1 MNSMLN
7 RRTIR
12 NYSDK
17 SVDDRLLNELLEIAS
32 RSSNTGNI
40 QAYSIII
47 TRDPEKKK
55 NLAPLHFNQSQVI
68 NAPVI
73 LTFCADFNRFT
84 KWANQREATPGFDNI
99 QSFTYA
105 SIDAIIMA
113 QTFCVAAED
122 RGLGICYLGTTTYN
136 AGKIARVLELPKL
149 VMPLTTIS
157 LGFPMEI
164 TTDPLPDRLPLFG
177 IVHNETYHDYSEAD
191 IDRIYKHKESLP
203 ENLKFVEINKKKSL
217 AQVFTDLRY
226 TKKDNE
232 FFSNELLE
240 ALKNQG
246 FLK

>member
-17 SVDDRLLNELLEIAS
+17 SVDDLLLNDLFEIAS

-47 TRDPEKKK
+47 TRDPERKKT
-55 NLAPLHFNQSQVI
+55 LAPLHFNQSQVMS
-68 NAPVI
+68 APVI

-84 KWANQREATPGFDNI
+84 KWANQRDAAPGFDNL

-105 SIDAIIMA
+105 SIDAVIMA

-136 AGKIARVLELPKL
+136 AGKIARLLELPKL

-157 LGFPMEI
+157 LGYPMEKPI
-164 TTDPLPDRLPLFG
+164 DPLPDRLPLFG
-177 IVHNETYHDYSEAD
+177 IIHHETYQDYTKED
-191 IDRIYKHKESLP
+191 INRIYKHKESLP
-203 ENLKFVEINKKKSL
+203 ENLKFVEINKKTNL

-232 FFSNELLE
+232 FFSNELLD
-240 ALKNQG
+240 ALKEQG

>member
-17 SVDDRLLNELLEIAS
+17 SVDDLLFNELLEIAS

-40 QAYSIII
+40 QAYSIIV
-47 TRDPEKKK
+47 TRDSERKK

-68 NAPVI
+68 NAPLI

-84 KWANQREATPGFDNI
+84 KWANQRGATPGFDNL

-136 AGKIARVLELPKL
+136 AGKIANVLELPKL
-149 VMPLTTIS
+149 VMPLTTIC
-157 LGFPMEI
+157 LGYSMEKP
-164 TTDPLPDRLPLFG
+164 TDPLPDRLPLFG
-177 IVHNETYHDYSEAD
+177 IIHNETYQDYTEAD

-232 FFSNELLE
+232 FFSNELVE

>member
-17 SVDDRLLNELLEIAS
+17 SVDDQLLNELLEIAS

-40 QAYSIII
+40 QAYSIIV
-47 TRDPEKKK
+47 TRDPERKK

-84 KWANQREATPGFDNI
+84 KWANQRDATPGFDNI

-136 AGKIARVLELPKL
+136 AGKIAKVLELPKL

-164 TTDPLPDRLPLFG
+164 PTDPLPDRLPLFG
-177 IVHNETYHDYSEAD
+177 IVHNETYQDYTKAD
-191 IDRIYKHKESLP
+191 IDKIYKNKESLP

-217 AQVFTDLRY
+217 AQIFTDLRY